1 MLGLIATVADAHIFD
16 YAKLA
21 NYTRL
26 LGFTPSEA
34 SNELWLGIIKDCSK
48 RASFS
53 CIQKNAYDYLDRTL
67 ADRDNITVFDSLT
80 LYKNDLSY
88 CEEDACEP
96 SRNVKKDKADDSPQD
111 NLIDDDEKESSGRKS
126 RKLKDKEDEEDDGE
140 YKAPLEEVTHA
151 LRKKT
156 IKFLATRD
164 YDIQLPG
171 FIADGVNMKI
181 SPREID
187 ATGALIRIDFGGRAL
202 EPKEEQSSG
211 RIFILKKIKKQ
222 IQNKIFGAILLLIL
236 LIKIIKLKFMF
247 VIPFLFG
254 VGTAKKLF
262 LKLLLFFVPAFAHVF
277 KLCSSYYST
286 VKHHHH
292 HHNKV
297 AHHHHHLPVPV
308 PVYHKPAQVYYDHPP
323 VAPHDDGGPI
333 ILDEN
338 FQGYDYAHPHIQY
351 RKDMEELKEWGIET
365 GYEEGQDDDDA
376 QPEEAAGVV
385 YHGPPP
391 PGTKMGS
398 GSKVPPLPP
407 FVMPPAM
414 FGRPFPDKISNSL
427 AYGAH
432 APNNR
437 LPPGVLPAPSGPV
450 VAAGGVPAIFATPYQ
465 LTPAKPVQKQQ
476 QQQQQQQPQQLK
488 NQHQQH
494 QQHQSKIDQQVQPTV
509 IGSGA
514 VAMPMTRTK
523 QYDDKFFGPIV
534 ERLDEIFAQ
543 LRFTEEQ
550 CRERLV
556 CSMYKN
562 PAQYTPHSNLVS
574 NELSRDVQELQQGNS
589 RSESSR
595 RFYRYFNAARLGQD
609 RGDCLRT
616 YHCAIKTE

>member
-1 MLGLIATVADAHIFD
+1 
-16 YAKLA
+16 
-21 NYTRL
+21 
-26 LGFTPSEA
+26 
-34 SNELWLGIIKDCSK
+34 
-48 RASFS
+48 
-53 CIQKNAYDYLDRTL
+53 
-67 ADRDNITVFDSLT
+67 
-80 LYKNDLSY
+80 
-88 CEEDACEP
+88 
-96 SRNVKKDKADDSPQD
+96 
-111 NLIDDDEKESSGRKS
+111 
-126 RKLKDKEDEEDDGE
+126 
-140 YKAPLEEVTHA
+140 
-151 LRKKT
+151 
-156 IKFLATRD
+156 
-164 YDIQLPG
+164 
-171 FIADGVNMKI
+171 MKI

-202 EPKEEQSSG
+202 EPKEEQQQQSSG

-222 IQNKIFGAILLLIL
+222 IQNKIFGAVLLLIL

-365 GYEEGQDDDDA
+365 GYEEGQDDE

-398 GSKVPPLPP
+398 SKVPLPP
-407 FVMPPAM
+407 FVMPPGM

-437 LPPGVLPAPSGPV
+437 LPPGVLPAPGGPV
-450 VAAGGVPAIFATPYQ
+450 VAGGVPAIFATPYQ

-476 QQQQQQQPQQLK
+476 QQQQQQQQQPQQLK
-488 NQHQQH
+488 NQHVIAQQQQQQPQH
-494 QQHQSKIDQQVQPTV
+494 QQKAVVKQQHQSKIDQKVQPTV

-609 RGDCLRT
+609 KGDCLRT